1 MLSLQVRI
9 ASLIGLSSTKT
20 YLRAPQ
26 ATCYN
31 ALLNVFKPTL
41 SAISNSIC
49 VSLYDDSM
57 VTGVLGNVLVL
68 SPLVIVAQ
76 GRLTH
81 RLLVALTDDI
91 VNSQMGFQLYYADMG
106 TFVLDIRIYSC
117 GEYEGVSGEDMYGT
131 TGEAV

>member
-1 MLSLQVRI
+1 
-9 ASLIGLSSTKT
+9 
-20 YLRAPQ
+20 
-26 ATCYN
+26 
-31 ALLNVFKPTL
+31 
-41 SAISNSIC
+41 
-49 VSLYDDSM
+49 M

-106 TFVLDIRIYSC
+106 TRFLLLIVTISTYVYIM
-117 GEYEGVSGEDMYGT
+117 SGED
-131 TGEAV
+131 

>member
-1 MLSLQVRI
+1 MFEI
-9 ASLIGLSSTKT
+9 K
-20 YLRAPQ
+20 LRE
-26 ATCYN
+26 
-31 ALLNVFKPTL
+31 V
-41 SAISNSIC
+41 SNKNG
-49 VSLYDDSM
+49 VALYDDSM

>member
-1 MLSLQVRI
+1 
-9 ASLIGLSSTKT
+9 
-20 YLRAPQ
+20 
-26 ATCYN
+26 
-31 ALLNVFKPTL
+31 
-41 SAISNSIC
+41 
-49 VSLYDDSM
+49 M

-106 TFVLDIRIYSC
+106 TFVFLGRDIRICSC

-131 TGEAV
+131 TGEVVKVSIHVHTKPASITASVFVACTV